1 MKSELATKY
10 MAWFKEK
17 LCDSEKCPSDSTL
30 KTYAY
35 SMAWMAKRIDG
46 FTKDNVPDCETI
58 MKYMDGNKVKT
69 TRRLASYTALK
80 VWHNCKGEKDCSSKF
95 CTPLILAK
103 REQDSHYA
111 KQERS
116 EHQDKN
122 WVDFKVLKK
131 YAACIR
137 EKTFHLDK
145 NKLWTKDEYAMATLA
160 FILQYHLI
168 YPIRRCLCTV
178 QWGTKEDDGNY
189 LDTKTQ
195 TIVYNKHKTA
205 KWKGQVTHKLSRQ
218 LWRLFSLLRK
228 QQKMRD
234 IQSGPILLNR
244 YWRKMSKNGYSS
256 WLKREMKK
264 CYGCAD
270 KEVGCLIIRHAVITH
285 KRRHCMTN
293 AQREKFAN
301 QCMHSAA
308 TNDTYRVHKD

>member
-1 MKSELATKY
+1 MKQTVAKYFELL
-10 MAWFKEK
+10 KEK
-17 LCDSEKCPSDSTL
+17 LCDSDKCPSDSTL

-35 SMAWMAKRIDG
+35 SLAWMAERIDG
-46 FTKDNVPDCETI
+46 FNGDKVPDCDTI
-58 MKYMDGNKVKT
+58 MKYMNGNKVAHS
-69 TRRLASYTALK
+69 RRLSSYTALK
-80 VWHNCKGEKDCSSKF
+80 VWHNCHGEKDCSSKY

-103 REQDSHYA
+103 REQDAHYA

-116 EHQDKN
+116 KHQNKN

-137 EKTFHLDK
+137 DKTIHLDK

-160 FILQYHLI
+160 FILQYHLV

-178 QWGTKEDDGNY
+178 KWGIEHSDTENY
-189 LDTKTQ
+189 LDWNKQ
-195 TIVYNKHKTA
+195 SIVWNVHKTA
-205 KWKGQVTHKLSRQ
+205 KWKGPIVHKLSRQ
-218 LWRLFSLLRK
+218 MWRLFGLLRK

-234 IQSGPILLNR
+234 ITSGPILLNR
-244 YWRKMSKNGYSS
+244 YWKPMTKNGYSS

-264 CYGCAD
+264 CHGCAD

-301 QCMHSAA
+301 QCMHSSK
-308 TNDTYRVHKD
+308 TNDDYRVH

>member
-1 MKSELATKY
+1 MKQTVAKYFELL
-10 MAWFKEK
+10 KEK
-17 LCDSEKCPSDSTL
+17 LCDSDKCPSDSTL

-35 SMAWMAKRIDG
+35 SLAWMAERIDG
-46 FTKDNVPDCETI
+46 FNGDKVPDCDTI
-58 MKYMDGNKVKT
+58 MKYMNGNKVAHS
-69 TRRLASYTALK
+69 RRLSSYTALK
-80 VWHNCKGEKDCSSKF
+80 VWHNCHGEKDCSSKY

-103 REQDSHYA
+103 REQDAHYA

-116 EHQDKN
+116 KHQNKN

-137 EKTFHLDK
+137 DKTIHLDK

-160 FILQYHLI
+160 FILQYHLV

-178 QWGTKEDDGNY
+178 KWGIEHSDTENY
-189 LDTKTQ
+189 LDWNKQ
-195 TIVYNKHKTA
+195 SIVWNVHKTA
-205 KWKGQVTHKLSRQ
+205 KWKGTIVHKLSRQ
-218 LWRLFSLLRK
+218 MWRLFGLLRK

-234 IQSGPILLNR
+234 ITSGPILLNR
-244 YWRKMSKNGYSS
+244 YWKPMTKNGYSS

-264 CYGCAD
+264 CHGCAD

-301 QCMHSAA
+301 QCMHSSK
-308 TNDTYRVHKD
+308 TNDDYRVH